1 MPISLQHMSLDSRR
15 KLEYL
20 EETPEAQAGTV
31 NFGAPAH
38 LHAVMK
44 TSFGLLAT
52 VLWYLSPSLSWA
64 AKIIVVPPIMFES
77 HLYIFKTLASALHA
91 EGHET
96 VLLVSEGRDV
106 APSGDYRLQRY
117 PGIFNSSSAA
127 DDFLQAKVHNIFS
140 GRPTP
145 LELFDILEHYA
156 QNCDSVVGS
165 SSVMA
170 QLQQER
176 FDLLLVDPNEMCGF
190 VLAHI
195 LGVPYAVF
203 STGLWYPAEVG
214 APAPLAYVPEFNSLL
229 TDHMT
234 LVQRVANTVVYL
246 ASRIGVHLLV
256 LPKYDRIMWRHA
268 VKPPASMHELVQGSR
283 LWMLCTDLAL
293 EFPRPTLPH
302 VVYVGGILTKPPSPL
317 PQEFAAW
324 LNDTDEHGFVVV
336 SFGAGVKYLS
346 DDISYKLA
354 GALSRLTQKV
364 IWRFSGVPPRNLGN
378 NTKLVEWMPQND
390 LLGHKNTRAFLSHG
404 GLNSI
409 YEAMYH
415 GVPVVG
421 VPLFGDHYDTMT
433 RVQAKGMGIMLEWK
447 KMSEEDLY
455 TAMLSVITDS
465 RYREKAL
472 KLSEIHKD
480 QPGHPVTRA
489 VYWIGYILR
498 HRGAEHLRSAVYSVP
513 VYQYFLLDVAAV
525 LGAGLFLICYCI
537 YWIVR
542 LVRSCLRRRRASVEK
557 ANGHCHNG
565 IANGKHKRNGH
576 VKSLDKKL
584 K

>member
-1 MPISLQHMSLDSRR
+1 
-15 KLEYL
+15 
-20 EETPEAQAGTV
+20 
-31 NFGAPAH
+31 
-38 LHAVMK
+38 
-44 TSFGLLAT
+44 
-52 VLWYLSPSLSWA
+52 
-64 AKIIVVPPIMFES
+64 MFES

-106 APSGDYRLQRY
+106 APSEHYRLQRY

-127 DDFLQAKVHNIFS
+127 DDFLQSKVHNIFS

-214 APAPLAYVPEFNSLL
+214 APAPLSYVPEFNSLL
-229 TDHMT
+229 TDRMT

-246 ASRIGVHLLV
+246 ASRIGVQLLV

-268 VKPPASMHELVQGSR
+268 IQPPASMHELVQGSR

-324 LNDTDEHGFVVV
+324 VNDTDEHGFVVV

-354 GALSRLTQKV
+354 GALSRLPQKV

-447 KMSEEDLY
+447 KMSEEDLHK
-455 TAMLSVITDS
+455 AMLNVLTDS

-489 VYWIGYILR
+489 VYWISYILR

-513 VYQYFLLDVAAV
+513 VYQYFLLDVTAV
-525 LGAGLFLICYCI
+525 LGVVLFAVCYCV

-542 LVRSCLRRRRASVEK
+542 KVRSCLQGRGALEEK

>member
-1 MPISLQHMSLDSRR
+1 
-15 KLEYL
+15 
-20 EETPEAQAGTV
+20 
-31 NFGAPAH
+31 
-38 LHAVMK
+38 MK
-44 TSFGLLAT
+44 TSLGLLAT
-52 VLWYLSPSLSWA
+52 ILWYLSPSLSWA

-96 VLLVSEGRDV
+96 VLLVSEGRDM
-106 APSGDYRLQRY
+106 APSEHYRLQRY

-127 DDFLQAKVHNIFS
+127 DDFLQSKVHNIFS

-156 QNCDSVVGS
+156 QNCDCVVGS

-170 QLQQER
+170 QLRQER

-214 APAPLAYVPEFNSLL
+214 APAPLSYVPEFNSLL

-234 LVQRVANTVVYL
+234 LVQRVTNTVVYL
-246 ASRIGVHLLV
+246 ASRIGVQLLV

-268 VKPPASMHELVQGSR
+268 VQPPASMHDLVQGSR

-317 PQEFAAW
+317 PQEFAEW

-354 GALSRLTQKV
+354 GALSRLSQKV
-364 IWRFSGVPPRNLGN
+364 IWRFSGVPPRNLGK

-455 TAMLSVITDS
+455 TAMLNVITDT

-489 VYWIGYILR
+489 VYWISYILR
-498 HRGAEHLRSAVYSVP
+498 HRGAEHLRSAVYNVP
-513 VYQYFLLDVAAV
+513 VYQYFLLDVATV
-525 LGAGLFLICYCI
+525 LGAGLFLVCYCV

-542 LVRSCLRRRRASVEK
+542 LARSCLRRRKASAEK